1 MLNLYNDNALTLSYI
16 DSLSSGIFPT
26 SLMGLYQAAP
36 CIGPKLNEEL
46 TVKNCNGYRNVFTCS
61 IEVREPTAIQTVR
74 QMIPVH
80 YNSISLKGETESQ
93 LFVKTQTGS
102 RVQLLD
108 CDIDLHDTQD
118 VSICELLP
126 WSVSCEHAVSSMSKK
141 DIWKNCNFTRHDK
154 FATGVITADGS
165 VLIQGTDI
173 KTKTRRGTDTR
184 LLSSESPII
193 VYTSAEIVVEE
204 KGESYVFAG
213 FENFTTDEVI
223 LSALDKN
230 DIKDM
235 ENAYFWQT
243 FWENM
248 DTSDY
253 IDIALILLEIIL
265 MPLTIAGFVLACKSP
280 DRERQ
285 RKAIS
290 KKDIFTYNHHMLK
303 NRRSSPNRR

>member
-1 MLNLYNDNALTLSYI
+1 
-16 DSLSSGIFPT
+16 
-26 SLMGLYQAAP
+26 
-36 CIGPKLNEEL
+36 
-46 TVKNCNGYRNVFTCS
+46 
-61 IEVREPTAIQTVR
+61 
-74 QMIPVH
+74 
-80 YNSISLKGETESQ
+80 
-93 LFVKTQTGS
+93 
-102 RVQLLD
+102 
-108 CDIDLHDTQD
+108 
-118 VSICELLP
+118 
-126 WSVSCEHAVSSMSKK
+126 
-141 DIWKNCNFTRHDK
+141 
-154 FATGVITADGS
+154 
-165 VLIQGTDI
+165 
-173 KTKTRRGTDTR
+173 
-184 LLSSESPII
+184 

-204 KGESYVFAG
+204 KGEFYVFAG
-213 FENFTTDEVI
+213 FENLTTDEVI

-253 IDIALILLEIIL
+253 IDIALILLEIVL

-285 RKAIS
+285 RKAVS